1 MIPAP
6 TRAATMRAVSVGPS
20 SRQIDRTTTRPTK
33 SFAAELRERIR
44 RLESEDHARKEG
56 GEVRD
61 GDRLHAERVHLAD
74 DLGRLPPAA
83 RLAGELDRHRRDAPE
98 VKRHVLNPAAHA
110 RQLPQRLPQNRDVLR
125 RGVELGHGPIL
136 RARLGSL
143 DSFDM
148 ELLRDLGVSLW
159 SWSVIALS
167 TSVFGS
173 LAILTAWIP
182 PRGRTYLFWARAWAR
197 SILFFTGV
205 PATIEISNDAATLP
219 QAIYMSNHESGID
232 ILLLLLVIPQD
243 VRFLAKRSLFWVPF
257 MGWSM
262 WLAGFVPVDRRR
274 TDKARDVL
282 SELDERLAKGTSIL
296 VFPEGTR
303 SRDGTL
309 GPFKKSGFL
318 TALKSGVPIV
328 PVGVSGARA
337 VLGAQ
342 GMVVRARPGPG
353 ARGASDP
360 DGGPRRQGPAGVD
373 GEGPGRDPPALREH
387 RRSPGP
393 PGAVAGG

>member
-1 MIPAP
+1 
-6 TRAATMRAVSVGPS
+6 
-20 SRQIDRTTTRPTK
+20 
-33 SFAAELRERIR
+33 
-44 RLESEDHARKEG
+44 
-56 GEVRD
+56 
-61 GDRLHAERVHLAD
+61 
-74 DLGRLPPAA
+74 
-83 RLAGELDRHRRDAPE
+83 
-98 VKRHVLNPAAHA
+98 
-110 RQLPQRLPQNRDVLR
+110 
-125 RGVELGHGPIL
+125 
-136 RARLGSL
+136 
-143 DSFDM
+143 M

-159 SWSVIALS
+159 SWSVIAIS
-167 TSVFGS
+167 TAVFGS
-173 LAILTAWIP
+173 LAILTAWVP
-182 PRGRTYLFWARAWAR
+182 PRGRTYLFWARGWAR

-205 PATIEISNDAATLP
+205 PATIEISDDAEALP

-274 TDKARDVL
+274 TDKAKDVL

-303 SRDGTL
+303 SRDGSL

-342 GMVVRARPGPG
+342 GMVVRRGPVRVRTGHPIPTRDLGVKDRATLMKNVRAEILRLSGAPEGSLTPGE
-353 ARGASDP
+353 R
-360 DGGPRRQGPAGVD
+360 
-373 GEGPGRDPPALREH
+373 
-387 RRSPGP
+387 
-393 PGAVAGG
+393 AGG